1 MIEIDRLPRFHLVG
15 HRSLIRRRRR
25 RRLAVQKLGPVPAGK
40 LGVATATRRCAAVS
54 AETVAAN
61 TRRSILWVC
70 LRLASADWKC
80 VLMIVKPV
88 IGDN

>member
-1 MIEIDRLPRFHLVG
+1 MIDFHAFILSATEASFGAAGVVASLFKSSAQFRLENLALRQQ
-15 HRSLIRRRRR
+15 
-25 RRLAVQKLGPVPAGK
+25 LAVV
-40 LGVATATRRCAAVS
+40 
-54 AETVAAN
+54 
-61 TRRSILWVC
+61 RRSAPKRLRLTPADRIFWVC